1 MHYYKRHLGDYA
13 RKAGH
18 LSMLEHGAYNLI
30 LDAYYD
36 REVPPTRAEAIR
48 FARARSAEE
57 IAAVD
62 VVLAEFFTESDGR
75 YVQDRVEA
83 EFAEVAVHAE
93 KNRDNGK
100 KGGRP
105 RKSPAPSTDEKPKKT
120 QSVISDN
127 PNETQT
133 KGNPLIQESITEQEQ
148 KALVQPT
155 AARSPFLDFWAAYP
169 NKKGK
174 QEAEK
179 TWKRRKLD
187 SSCAEL
193 IAHVHLMAATDSDW
207 RRGYVPMGSTYLNQA
222 RWEDVP
228 KRPPDSGPVAQSK
241 TLTAIQTL
249 EDMKHGLAGYG
260 TSDGFPETA
269 LLGVGSHP
277 GD

>member
-1 MHYYKRHLGDYA
+1 MAGEWLKFEKATPDKPEVFAIAAHLDIDPDAVVGKLIRVWSWFDTHTVDGNGRGVTPA
-13 RKAGH
+13 LLDRIAGVT
-18 LSMLEHGAYNLI
+18 GF
-30 LDAYYD
+30 
-36 REVPPTRAEAIR
+36 TRAMELEGWIAVTEAGVSLPNFDR
-48 FARARSAEE
+48 HTGETAKGRALGAKRASEHRAKSN
-57 IAAVD
+57 APSV
-62 VVLAEFFTESDGR
+62 TESVTPALPR
-75 YVQDRVEA
+75 E
-83 EFAEVAVHAE
+83 E
-93 KNRDNGK
+93 KKREEQK
-100 KGGRP
+100 
-105 RKSPAPSTDEKPKKT
+105 
-120 QSVISDN
+120 
-127 PNETQT
+127 
-133 KGNPLIQESITEQEQ
+133 QEQ

-193 IAHVHLMAATDSDW
+193 IAHVRLMAATDSDW

>member
-1 MHYYKRHLGDYA
+1 VNYYKRHLGDYA

-62 VVLAEFFTESDGR
+62 VVLAEFFTETDGR
-75 YVQDRVEA
+75 YVQGRVER
-83 EFAEVAVHAE
+83 EFEEAAIQAD

-105 RKSPAPSTDEKPKKT
+105 RKTAAPSTPEEPKKT

-127 PNETQT
+127 PNESQ
-133 KGNPLIQESITEQEQ
+133 KNPNPLIHQSITEQEQ

-179 TWKRRKLD
+179 TWRRRKLD
-187 SSCAEL
+187 SHCAEL
-193 IAHVHLMAATDSDW
+193 IAHVRLMAATDSDW

-260 TSDGFPETA
+260 TSDRFPETA
-269 LLGVGSHP
+269 LLGSGS
-277 GD
+277 DSRD